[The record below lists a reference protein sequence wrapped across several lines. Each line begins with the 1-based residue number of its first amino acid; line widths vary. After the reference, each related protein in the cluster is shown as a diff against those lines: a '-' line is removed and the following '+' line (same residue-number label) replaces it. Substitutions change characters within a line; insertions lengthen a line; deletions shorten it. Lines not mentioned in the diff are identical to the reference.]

1 MKEKSQVINKNQSF
15 GNFRMPL
22 APTYDFNTSAISFPL
37 FYSYEKARSSIV
49 IWSEICTRV
58 LNIILWSTH
67 YLSIYIQFR

>member
-49 IWSEICTRV
+49 I
-58 LNIILWSTH
+58 
-67 YLSIYIQFR
+67 